1 MTLLLLGLIF
11 FLGIHTLTTLREPRA
26 ALIGRLGEGPY
37 KGLYSL
43 VSAVGLVLI
52 VWGFARYRDTAYLQI
67 WAPPAWLH
75 PVALVLMWFAFVALA
90 AAYSPAGWIK
100 GVLRHPMLVSIKSWA
115 LAHLLA
121 NGDLG
126 ALILFGAFLAWAVY
140 DRIAV
145 KRRGDDALPATAG
158 NAIGAPRS
166 GFTAGDGIALIVG
179 SVVYAA
185 MFWLHPILIGVPIG

>member
-1 MTLLLLGLIF
+1 MMAVLIVGLVL

-26 ALIGRLGEGPY
+26 TLIGRMGEGPY
-37 KGLYSL
+37 KGLYS
-43 VSAVGLVLI
+43 AIAAIGLVLI
-52 VWGFARYRDTAYLQI
+52 VWGFARYRDTAYVQI

-75 PVALVLMWFAFVALA
+75 PVVLVLMWVAFIALA
-90 AAYSPAGWIK
+90 AAYSPAGRIK
-100 GVLRHPMLVSIKSWA
+100 GTLRHPMLVGVKSWA

-126 ALILFGAFLAWAVY
+126 ALLLFGAFLAWAVY

-145 KRRGDDALPATAG
+145 KRRGDLGT
-158 NAIGAPRS
+158 PRS
-166 GFTAGDGIALIVG
+166 GFTRGDVIALVVG

-185 MFWLHPILIGVPIG
+185 MFWLHPRLIGVPIG

>member
-1 MTLLLLGLIF
+1 MALLVVGLVL
-11 FLGIHTLTTLREPRA
+11 FLGIHTFTTLREQRA

-37 KGLYSL
+37 KGLYSA
-43 VSAVGLVLI
+43 VSTVGLVLI
-52 VWGFARYRDTAYLQI
+52 VWGFARYRDTAYLQL

-75 PVALVLMWFAFVALA
+75 PVVLVLMWFSFVALA

-100 GVLRHPMLVSIKSWA
+100 GALRHPMLVGIKSWA

-126 ALILFGAFLAWAVY
+126 ALLLFGAFLAWAVY

-145 KRRGDDALPATAG
+145 KRRGDQ
-158 NAIGAPRS
+158 GAPRA
-166 GFTAGDGIALIVG
+166 GFGMGDAIALVVG
-179 SVVYAA
+179 SIAFAA
-185 MFWLHPILIGVPIG
+185 MFWLHPILFGVSIV